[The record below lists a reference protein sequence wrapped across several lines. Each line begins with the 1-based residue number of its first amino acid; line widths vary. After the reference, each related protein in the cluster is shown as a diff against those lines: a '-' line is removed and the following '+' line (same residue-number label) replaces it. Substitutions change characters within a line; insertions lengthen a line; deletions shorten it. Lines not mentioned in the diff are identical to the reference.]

1 MDIFE
6 TIKAR
11 RSTRNYCGKLI
22 EEAHKRAV
30 QAELAKLSTA
40 YRVRLALLKN
50 EFHSKQF
57 GTYGVIK
64 HPVAFLAAVCPNTRD
79 GLLDAGAALEKAVL
93 LCTSLG
99 LGSCWLGGCFK
110 RDEFGSTLTV
120 GEGELIP
127 AVVSVGYPAEKEGLL
142 GSVMRWGAKSDQ
154 RKPFEGLFFD
164 GCFGKPLQLGDDDLN
179 VALEMVRL
187 GPSASNK
194 QPWRAVRTT
203 DAVHFYIA
211 HTPGYAKMMPFDMQ
225 MLDLGIAMAHFELA
239 AQAKG
244 IVGGWKQVD
253 PCLPAM
259 PQQTEYLRSW
269 VCPQLNLQRLDHT
282 PADADQAHDALL

>member
-6 TIKAR
+6 TVRAR
-11 RSTRNYCGKLI
+11 RSTRNYSGQPI
-22 EEAHKRAV
+22 GDAHRQAV
-30 QAELAKLSTA
+30 EAELARLSA
-40 YRVRLALLKN
+40 GYPVRLALLKN
-50 EFHSKQF
+50 EFQGKADAAGKQF

-64 HPVAFLAAVCPNTRD
+64 RPEAFLAAVIPNTRD

-99 LGSCWLGGCFK
+99 LGSCWLGGSFK
-110 RDEFGSTLTV
+110 RDEFGSALAV

-127 AVVSVGYPAEKEGLL
+127 AVISLGYPAEKEGLL

-154 RKPFEGLFFD
+154 RKPFDALFFD
-164 GCFGKPLQLGDDDLN
+164 GGFGSPLSPGDDELSA
-179 VALEMVRL
+179 ALQMVRL

-194 QPWRAVRTT
+194 QPWRAVKAPG
-203 DAVHFYIA
+203 AVHFYIA

-239 AQAKG
+239 ARAKG
-244 IVGGWKQVD
+244 VAGGWAQAD
-253 PCLPAM
+253 PRLPDV
-259 PQQTEYLRSW
+259 PDQTEYLRSW
-269 VCPQLNLQRLDHT
+269 VYP
-282 PADADQAHDALL
+282 